1 MLSTEMEDPGKER
14 AAHRLYGRGGGETQ
28 QPITGQGETVP
39 RPQLSNSSSLEWA
52 FLQALLVEEI
62 TESER

>member
-1 MLSTEMEDPGKER
+1 MLSTEMEGPGKER

-28 QPITGQGETVP
+28 QGETVP
-39 RPQLSNSSSLEWA
+39 RPQLGYSSSLEWV
-52 FLQALLVEEI
+52 FLQFLLAEEI